1 VFISTYDEIA
11 RAAGLYASFQAMR
24 PLLRLFELEAA
35 SNDLQQELSTRP
47 EWVCVPLRTLLVH
60 AV

>member
-1 VFISTYDEIA
+1 
-11 RAAGLYASFQAMR
+11 MR